1 MHNQED
7 ERGGEMKEV
16 SFRYLSQEDVIECG
30 GLDMGSTLKDVE
42 KGTVMVYR
50 GDAIEATTGSLFWD
64 IPEDTKHLRV
74 GYPGSKRINFH
85 GAYLGGDID
94 IAGIKNI
101 PSNPD
106 NPIKRHMPRASGM
119 ITLVSSETGY
129 PFALMD
135 AVIISHMR
143 TGALAGT
150 GAKYLAP
157 RGPCVVG
164 LIGAGPIN
172 QTALMALN
180 ESLKHIES
188 VKIFDLRR
196 ERAIAFRDKMTEELR
211 LNIRVVSS
219 AEEAVRESDVIV
231 PATTVISLDQA
242 YIEYDW
248 LKHGC
253 LLSDLSVFDEKLD
266 VFQKADKLVV
276 NTSQTLERA
285 NLIPGAL
292 IAEGSFT
299 EERFIDLGGIIEG
312 EIQGREKEDEIIV
325 YFARGMAVYDVIN
338 AYRVNRIAEEKGIGK
353 TISLWKEPFWY

>member
-1 MHNQED
+1 
-7 ERGGEMKEV
+7 MKEV
-16 SFRYLSQEDVIECG
+16 NFRYLSQEDVIECG
-30 GLDMGSTLKDVE
+30 GLDMSSTLKDVE
-42 KGTVMVYR
+42 KGTVMVYK
-50 GDAIEATTGSLFWD
+50 GDAIEASTGTIFWD
-64 IPEDTKHLRV
+64 TPEDKKHISV
-74 GYPGSKRINFH
+74 GYPAKKRINFH

-94 IAGIKNI
+94 IAGTKNI
-101 PSNPD
+101 PSSLD
-106 NPIKRHMPRASGM
+106 NPIKRNMPRASGL

-143 TGALAGT
+143 TGALAGM

-157 RGPCVVG
+157 RGPYVVG

-172 QTALMALN
+172 RTALMALK
-180 ESLKHIES
+180 ESLKQFEL

-196 ERAIAFRDKMTEELR
+196 ERAIAFRDKMTEELH
-211 LNIRVVSS
+211 LNIKVVPS

-231 PATTVISLDQA
+231 PATTVASLDEA

-248 LKHGC
+248 LKRGC
-253 LLSDLSVFDEKLD
+253 LLCDLSVFDEKLD

-276 NTSQTLERA
+276 NTSLTLKRT

-299 EERFIDLGGIIEG
+299 EDRFIDLGGIIEG
-312 EIQGREKEDEIIV
+312 DIQGRQKEDEIIV
-325 YFARGMAVYDVIN
+325 YFSRGMAVYDVIN
-338 AYRVNRIAEEKGIGK
+338 AYRVNNIAEEKGIGK
-353 TISLWKEPFWY
+353 TLSLWKEPFWY